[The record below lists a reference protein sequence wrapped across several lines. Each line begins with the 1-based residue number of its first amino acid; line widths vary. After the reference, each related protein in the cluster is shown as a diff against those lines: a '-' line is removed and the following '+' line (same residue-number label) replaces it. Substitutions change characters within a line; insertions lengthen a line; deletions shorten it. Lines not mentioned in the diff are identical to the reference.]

1 MRRIIAAIVA
11 AVATA
16 CAVVNISLFVSL
28 TGCGLSAVQVKE
40 RTLCY
45 QHADAAAQ
53 KRVDQE
59 CGDSFQTCL
68 AAHDILDELRAAQE
82 ACK

>member
-1 MRRIIAAIVA
+1 MSVAVIV
-11 AVATA
+11 
-16 CAVVNISLFVSL
+16 

-59 CGDSFQTCL
+59 CSDSFTTCL

-82 ACK
+82 ACP